1 MIRNRTVRAIVLMG
15 CALVVIRLLMP
26 AAEPPRSA
34 PSEALAAGA
43 DYALKDFDAV
53 MLDLEGNLNARFSAP
68 SLRHDAVSQVATI
81 ESPDVA
87 LIQPDGTWSLSAVT
101 GTLSPDRSE
110 LLLENE
116 VEIER
121 TGMQPVSL
129 DTELLTLHIDQR
141 SGHSDQCVEINQ
153 PGAVLSGC
161 GFSIDLKTGRYQI
174 ERNMKARYES
184 P

>member
-1 MIRNRTVRAIVLMG
+1 MA
-15 CALVVIRLLMP
+15 CALIVIRLLMP
-26 AAEPPRSA
+26 ESEQPRSA

-53 MLDLEGNLNARFSAP
+53 MLDLDGNMNARFSAP
-68 SLRHDAVSQVATI
+68 SLRHDAVSQIATI
-81 ESPDVA
+81 ESPDVR
-87 LIQPDGTWSLSAVT
+87 LIQPEGTWSLAAET
-101 GTLSPDRSE
+101 GKLSPDRSE
-110 LLLENE
+110 LLLEDA
-116 VEIER
+116 VDIER

-129 DTELLTLHIDQR
+129 NTERLTLHIEQR
-141 SGHSDQCVEINQ
+141 SGYSDQCVEITQ
-153 PGAVLSGC
+153 PGAILTGC